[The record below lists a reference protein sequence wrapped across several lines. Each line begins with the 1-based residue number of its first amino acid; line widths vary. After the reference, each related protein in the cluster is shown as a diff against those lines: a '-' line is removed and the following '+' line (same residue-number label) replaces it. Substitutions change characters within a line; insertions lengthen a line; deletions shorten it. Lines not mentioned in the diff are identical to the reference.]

1 MSANIRR
8 AVRADVPRI
17 MAIRHAVR
25 ENQLSDPNSVIAADC
40 AAFIDRSEIWVW
52 VEEGLILGFAA
63 GDMRDLPSIDF
74 AHGDLT

>member
-25 ENQLSDPNSVIAADC
+25 ENQRGRGQRKAPKSAESARPAFEFRYADFG
-40 AAFIDRSEIWVW
+40 AVS
-52 VEEGLILGFAA
+52 
-63 GDMRDLPSIDF
+63 
-74 AHGDLT
+74 